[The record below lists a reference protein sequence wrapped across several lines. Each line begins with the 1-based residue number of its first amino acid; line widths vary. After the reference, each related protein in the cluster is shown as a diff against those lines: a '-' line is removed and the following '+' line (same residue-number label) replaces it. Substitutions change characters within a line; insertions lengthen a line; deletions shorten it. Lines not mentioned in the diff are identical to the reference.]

1 MTMTVLSRQ
10 EIMRRFADAARDPSL
25 PDMRGDHDLNPDM
38 RPEPPFKPAAVLV
51 PLVERDGEITVLLT
65 KRSEHLSV
73 HPGQVSF
80 PGGHIDP
87 EDLDAE
93 MAALREAEE
102 EVGLRRDRVDVVG
115 RLATYHTRTGFEIT
129 PVVGLVRP
137 PFTLAPDATEVAEG
151 FEVPLSFVLDPGNHE
166 RHSRE
171 WQGMTRY
178 FYVLPF
184 MGYYIWGATAGML
197 VNLARFLGR

>member
-1 MTMTVLSRQ
+1 MTMTALSRQ
-10 EIMRRFADAARDPSL
+10 DILSRFAAAAREPRLLDL
-25 PDMRGDHDLNPDM
+25 RGDHDLNPDM

-65 KRSEHLSV
+65 KRSEHLPV

-87 EDLDAE
+87 EDVDAE

-102 EVGLRRDRVDVVG
+102 EIGLPRDCVELVG

-137 PFTLAPDATEVAEG
+137 PFTLAPDETEVAEV

-171 WQGMTRY
+171 WQGMVRY

-184 MGYYIWGATAGML
+184 TGYYIWGATAGML
-197 VNLARFLGR
+197 VNLARFLAR